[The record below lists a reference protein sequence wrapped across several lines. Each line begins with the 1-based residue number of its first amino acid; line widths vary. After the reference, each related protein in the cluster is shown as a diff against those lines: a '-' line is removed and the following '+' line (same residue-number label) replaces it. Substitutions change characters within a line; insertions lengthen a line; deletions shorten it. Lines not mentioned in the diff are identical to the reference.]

1 MKKICIMFIL
11 VFSIL
16 LSYTKTY
23 AFGSA
28 PLEKINYLDLANLEY
43 KWWNEGYAGTI
54 NSIELKPDTTYT
66 LIMSRNFLGSRFEN
80 SERIEFEAEEPD
92 GSNWFNVY
100 LTIDHEKDLAYHT
113 FTTRGSL
120 FDIILLPVNGMNNYE
135 AMIYEGTYAG
145 FPGFVPYTEDGEQL
159 EYYGF
164 LALNYDRLPEME
176 AVLNYVNAKKTS
188 GQVLTKSIIYDDYST
203 GEKRPG
209 NYQMVFETEYN
220 QIRKRFLLD
229 IKIYDIVAPTL
240 SVAGTLSIPVDQKWS
255 VDQIKE
261 KITIL
266 DNVDDL
272 NGSHL
277 NVIHDTYSAA
287 TSVGNYQM
295 TFEVSDSSGNKNTIE
310 VLILLVDETGPT
322 IKGPTDIY
330 LYTTDES
337 ISIDQIYSKL
347 SIRDDVDKTDV
358 TWEVIENEYN
368 LSKSPGQYS
377 ITFKASDQSRNSTSF
392 TVRIHVIDNQGPIFE
407 HNELILD
414 KTTKDQMTE
423 SEIILWLKEQLN
435 LMGHHASDINIL
447 YNEYETREK
456 KEGSYYVYL
465 SYKLGEEDVTSRIRI
480 DVEKEKSSII
490 NIVLPISGVLII
502 GLGVFIWFKY
512 KKN

>member
-176 AVLNYVNAKKTS
+176 AVLNYVNAKKNIRS
-188 GQVLTKSIIYDDYST
+188 SFNK
-203 GEKRPG
+203 
-209 NYQMVFETEYN
+209 EY
-220 QIRKRFLLD
+220 
-229 IKIYDIVAPTL
+229 
-240 SVAGTLSIPVDQKWS
+240 
-255 VDQIKE
+255 
-261 KITIL
+261 
-266 DNVDDL
+266 
-272 NGSHL
+272 
-277 NVIHDTYSAA
+277 
-287 TSVGNYQM
+287 
-295 TFEVSDSSGNKNTIE
+295 
-310 VLILLVDETGPT
+310 
-322 IKGPTDIY
+322 Y
-330 LYTTDES
+330 L
-337 ISIDQIYSKL
+337 
-347 SIRDDVDKTDV
+347 
-358 TWEVIENEYN
+358 
-368 LSKSPGQYS
+368 
-377 ITFKASDQSRNSTSF
+377 
-392 TVRIHVIDNQGPIFE
+392 
-407 HNELILD
+407 
-414 KTTKDQMTE
+414 
-423 SEIILWLKEQLN
+423 
-435 LMGHHASDINIL
+435 
-447 YNEYETREK
+447 
-456 KEGSYYVYL
+456 
-465 SYKLGEEDVTSRIRI
+465 
-480 DVEKEKSSII
+480 
-490 NIVLPISGVLII
+490 
-502 GLGVFIWFKY
+502 
-512 KKN
+512 